1 MGMKGEHAVN
11 GNRHPAATGF
21 TLIELM
27 IAVAIVGILAGVAFP
42 SYQDYVRRGHR
53 ASAQGYLMDLAQR
66 EQQYFL
72 DNRGYASTASA
83 LGYSSAPS
91 DVSPYYTVAITVAG
105 GPPPTYSITA
115 TPTGS
120 QASDTCGSLT
130 LNSAGTKS
138 SSAGSN
144 CW

>member
-1 MGMKGEHAVN
+1 MTTHLRRRGHTA
-11 GNRHPAATGF
+11 GF
-21 TLIELM
+21 SLIELM
-27 IAVAIVGILAGVAFP
+27 IAVAIVGILGAVAFP
-42 SYQDYVRRGHR
+42 SYQDHMRKGRR
-53 ASAQGYLMDLAQR
+53 AAAQGYLMDLAQR
-66 EQQYFL
+66 QQQYFL
-72 DNRGYASTASA
+72 DNRGFASAASA
-83 LGYSSAPS
+83 LGYASTPT
-91 DVSPYYTVAITVAG
+91 DVSPYYTVAIALAG

-138 SSAGSN
+138 SSAGTK